1 MTLLGKRDPGA
12 RKSFFLL
19 IGIASLL
26 VAAYNAALL
35 AASGAV
41 THAVSNDEAV
51 RDAFGAIL
59 WVLLPH
65 MQTRILSICSM
76 CLFVPL
82 GKPLL
87 SVGATFFCFYAVASP
102 VVGALALTDLA
113 TSSVPRK
120 LAFCVGATTIAQAP
134 LALFGLTYC
143 SLMDWSSAGRVI
155 NSRANTDRRGSGPRS
170 SGPRSSGGPGGS
182 PYSAPLVAI
191 TPPCTASLTDT
202 VPGEP
207 QLVPPTPHERRVIRP
222 AGTEGDRTLTLARAV
237 SSRGR
242 TERRDGSGSGGGV
255 VRSFS

>member
-1 MTLLGKRDPGA
+1 MVSVRTMTLLGKRDPGA
-12 RKSFFLL
+12 KKAFFLL
-19 IGIASLL
+19 IGIASVL
-26 VAAYNAALL
+26 VAAYNVALL

-87 SVGATFFCFYAVASP
+87 SIGATFFCFYAVASP

-143 SLMDWSSAGRVI
+143 SLMDWSSAG
-155 NSRANTDRRGSGPRS
+155 TRS
-170 SGPRSSGGPGGS
+170 SPGWRK
-182 PYSAPLVAI
+182 I
-191 TPPCTASLTDT
+191 
-202 VPGEP
+202 
-207 QLVPPTPHERRVIRP
+207 
-222 AGTEGDRTLTLARAV
+222 
-237 SSRGR
+237 
-242 TERRDGSGSGGGV
+242 
-255 VRSFS
+255 

>member
-1 MTLLGKRDPGA
+1 MVSVRTMTLLGKRDPGA
-12 RKSFFLL
+12 KKAFFLL
-19 IGIASLL
+19 IGIASVL
-26 VAAYNAALL
+26 VAAYNVALL

-65 MQTRILSICSM
+65 MQTRILSICPI

-87 SVGATFFCFYAVASP
+87 SIGATFFCFYAVASP

-155 NSRANTDRRGSGPRS
+155 NSRANTDRCGSGPRS

-191 TPPCTASLTDT
+191 TPPCTASLT

-207 QLVPPTPHERRVIRP
+207 QLVVPPPPHET
-222 AGTEGDRTLTLARAV
+222 AHAAQQEAC
-237 SSRGR
+237 
-242 TERRDGSGSGGGV
+242 
-255 VRSFS
+255 